1 MAVVLQETRLTEK
14 TVVTVRLDDELQR
27 RVDRLADA
35 LERPRSW
42 VITRA
47 LEQFIAAQ
55 AWQIEEIERGIAEA
69 DAGEFTS
76 ETKVKAVFAKWR
88 RRAR

>member
-1 MAVVLQETRLTEK
+1 MGEK
-14 TVVTVRLDDELQR
+14 SVVTVRLDEDLQE
-27 RVDRLADA
+27 RVDRLAGA

-47 LEQFIAAQ
+47 LEQFVAAQ
-55 AWQIEEIERGIAEA
+55 AWQIEEIERGVAEA
-69 DAGEFTS
+69 DAGDFAS
-76 ETKVKAVFAKWR
+76 DAKVKAVFAKWR